1 MPRPQVRLVHG
12 WRLNVVDADRWRCCG
27 CCRATLPALREK
39 HADYVSD
46 LGKFRTHLEQVQ
58 SHREAM
64 ATKVAKRQAELSEI
78 ERQLETVLEE
88 VRDMPRPRPGT

>member
-1 MPRPQVRLVHG
+1 M
-12 WRLNVVDADRWRCCG
+12 
-27 CCRATLPALREK
+27 
-39 HADYVSD
+39 SD